1 MDYVFWAVLF
11 FAGTVLA
18 LILLHGGSDRDEWD
32 QAHDDMDQI
41 DAVTKPAVLETKPH
55 RRAGTGW
62 MGD

>member
-1 MDYVFWAVLF
+1 
-11 FAGTVLA
+11 
-18 LILLHGGSDRDEWD
+18 LLHGGSDRDEWD

-41 DAVTKPAVLETKPH
+41 DAVTKPAALETKPH